1 VADYTRSIARGLA
14 AKDEDV
20 HVWAPRAAEG
30 LASDPGVAVHSHDG
44 YGPHGL
50 LSFAHELSKI
60 RGPRRILLQ
69 YVPHA
74 FGMRAM
80 NLPFCT
86 WLATM
91 RGAQVWVMFHEVAM
105 PPRPWREWK
114 KNAGAVVTRVMAG
127 MLVSRADKIFVSIP
141 AWEETLRQ
149 VALRWHGAT
158 WLPIPSNIP
167 ADDAAN
173 GRSRPPVSD
182 RPVIGHFG
190 TYGGSIR
197 PLVKRVV
204 SQLLHADAGRT
215 ALLVGRGGESLARE
229 LDGDPP
235 LSGRV
240 AATGALEVNA
250 VADKLRAC
258 DLLVQPYP
266 DGVSTRRT
274 TVMAG
279 LALGVPI
286 ATNDGHLTESVWR
299 ESDIVKLAAAPD
311 GVTAAAEDV
320 LRDLPRAILRAERGR
335 VYYRER
341 FSLEH
346 SIETLRAAAAGTVAR

>member
-1 VADYTRSIARGLA
+1 
-14 AKDEDV
+14 
-20 HVWAPRAAEG
+20 
-30 LASDPGVAVHSHDG
+30 
-44 YGPHGL
+44 
-50 LSFAHELSKI
+50 
-60 RGPRRILLQ
+60 
-69 YVPHA
+69 
-74 FGMRAM
+74 M
-80 NLPFCT
+80 NLPFCA
-86 WLATM
+86 WIATM
-91 RGAQVWVMFHEVAM
+91 RAAQVWVMFHEVAM

-114 KNAGAVVTRVMAG
+114 RNAGAVVTRVMAG
-127 MLVSRADKIFVSIP
+127 MLVNRADKIFVSIP

-167 ADDAAN
+167 AGN
-173 GRSRPPVSD
+173 PVTVWSPSQASD

-197 PLVKRVV
+197 PLVKRVL
-204 SQLLHADAGRT
+204 SQLLQGDAGRT

-229 LDGDPP
+229 LESSPL

-240 AATGALEVNA
+240 AATGALEVESI
-250 VADKLRAC
+250 ADKLRAC
-258 DLLVQPYP
+258 DLLIQPYA

-286 ATNDGHLTESVWR
+286 ATNDGHLTESFWR
-299 ESDIVKLAAAPD
+299 ERDIVELASDPD
-311 GVTAAAEDV
+311 GVAAAAERI
-320 LRDLPRAILRAERGR
+320 LRDPPQAVLRAERGR
-335 VYYRER
+335 AYYRER

-346 SIETLRAAAAGTVAR
+346 SIETLRAAGTVAQ

>member
-1 VADYTRSIARGLA
+1 
-14 AKDEDV
+14 
-20 HVWAPRAAEG
+20 
-30 LASDPGVAVHSHDG
+30 
-44 YGPHGL
+44 
-50 LSFAHELSKI
+50 
-60 RGPRRILLQ
+60 
-69 YVPHA
+69 
-74 FGMRAM
+74 MRAM

-91 RGAQVWVMFHEVAM
+91 RRAQVWVMFHEVAM

-114 KNAGAVVTRVMAG
+114 KNAGAAVTRVMAG
-127 MLVSRADKIFVSIP
+127 LLVGRADKIFVSIP

-167 ADDAAN
+167 ADYQAGA
-173 GRSRPPVSD
+173 RSQPPASGH
-182 RPVIGHFG
+182 PVIGHFG
-190 TYGGSIR
+190 TYGRSIR
-197 PLVKRVV
+197 PLVKSVLT
-204 SQLLHADAGRT
+204 QLLQADAART

-229 LDGDPP
+229 FDGDST

-240 AATGALEVNA
+240 TATGALEVDA
-250 VADKLRAC
+250 VADKLRSC
-258 DLLVQPYP
+258 DLLVQPYA

-299 ESDIVKLAAAPD
+299 ERDIVELASTPD
-311 GVTAAAEDV
+311 GVVAAAETV

-335 VYYRER
+335 AYYRER

-346 SIETLRAAAAGTVAR
+346 SIETLRAAAAGTVAQ